1 MEVLAAEF
9 PDIFQQFIEIVPDP
23 NKPEQ
28 LIYSE
33 NENEYDESSPQ
44 PVDDGGSSSSS
55 PPALAPD
62 DATPEMITPSSIFM
76 EHDYGQKVFLKDANK
91 NMTKITS
98 QAFINTTFSN
108 DEGDRTQEKMSAF
121 VPVEDGRIHSMPNSS
136 YVTMIDERIVPDQMT
151 TVCSK
156 PKAELSSPFSELEDI
171 LCDLALLH
179 HDHNANVETLLEAE
193 KSGHGCSWSAGGGCV
208 HLRPAD
214 AGAAAPRAPAQRGA
228 AAGARGRGGGP
239 RGAAAPDPARSRQ
252 DTPDHGFPALPQ
264 HGHPRIHQLH
274 HWPTFLPA
282 SGQQWKVTLHLLR
295 ERVEIHP

>member
-1 MEVLAAEF
+1 MTMEVLAAEF

-33 NENEYDESSPQ
+33 NENEFEESSPQ
-44 PVDDGGSSSSS
+44 QVDDGGSSSSS

-62 DATPEMITPSSIFM
+62 DATSEMTTTRPSSIFM

-108 DEGDRTQEKMSAF
+108 EEDDRTQEKMSAF
-121 VPVEDGRIHSMPNSS
+121 VPVEDGKIHSMANSS
-136 YVTMIDERIVPDQMT
+136 YASMIDERIVPDQMT

-179 HDHNANVETLLEAE
+179 HDHNSNVETLLEAE
-193 KSGHGCSWSAGGGCV
+193 KSGHGCSWTAGGGCV
-208 HLRPAD
+208 HGLACTFVLQMLQLPRPAPPPSEVQQQVRG
-214 AGAAAPRAPAQRGA
+214 GAAG
-228 AAGARGRGGGP
+228 GR
-239 RGAAAPDPARSRQ
+239 
-252 DTPDHGFPALPQ
+252 
-264 HGHPRIHQLH
+264 
-274 HWPTFLPA
+274 
-282 SGQQWKVTLHLLR
+282 VVLLR
-295 ERVEIHP
+295 QTPHGLVRIPQTMASLPSSNMDTLPSTSSITGQHSFRHPVNSGR